1 MQTEQHNKYEK
12 KKIKNNKKN
21 NKKKISKCELQ
32 DEIFTKML
40 HLKCMLKC
48 CR

>member
-12 KKIKNNKKN
+12 QKRKKKM
-21 NKKKISKCELQ
+21 KKKISKCELQ